1 MEIPDSL
8 ARKIDL
14 FAGRGRLF
22 QSDYDLFAEPSWIA
36 VLMGQ
41 GVIPRKY
48 DALVDSLPE
57 AALVQRLKR
66 MLCLIG
72 QTAQAMP
79 GHEAFIARYC
89 AAEAVTGVPAR
100 TDQAPAQGR
109 HRGRRRGRLDDS
121 GGAGPLLKDGHAR

>member
-8 ARKIDL
+8 ARKIEL

-22 QSDYDLFAEPSWIA
+22 QSDYDLFAEASWIA

-41 GVIPRKY
+41 GIVPRQY

-57 AALVQRLKR
+57 AALVQRLQR
-66 MLCLIG
+66 MSALIG

-79 GHEAFIARYC
+79 SHQTFINRYC
-89 AAEAVTGVPAR
+89 AAETAA
-100 TDQAPAQGR
+100 ANLAQS
-109 HRGRRRGRLDDS
+109 RL
-121 GGAGPLLKDGHAR
+121 A